1 MNTDRSTGRSRGRQR
16 LDRRR
21 FVAGS
26 LAMTAA
32 TATRAAAARVRRAA
46 YRVAVIGH
54 TGRGNYGHG
63 LDVVWRE
70 VPQTE
75 VVAVADPDEKG
86 LAAAVQRT
94 GAATGYRD
102 YRAMLAE
109 TRPDLVAIAPRWIDQ
124 HCEMVLAAAE
134 KGVRGIYLEK
144 PMCRTLAEADA
155 MIAACEH
162 RGTKLAIA
170 FQTRYSQK
178 LPVIEAWIAEGHL
191 GEVLEFR
198 ARGKEDR
205 RGGGEDLWVLGT
217 HMFNLINHFGG
228 LTESC
233 FASVRQG
240 GQPVGAE
247 HVSEGAE
254 GIGPLAGDEI
264 HAMYRLEGGPVAY
277 FDSVRQAGSQPTRFG
292 LQIFGSQGVIQMFDT
307 GHLPAAFFLPD
318 PSWSP
323 GRTQREW
330 IPISSAG
337 VGQPEPLEN
346 RGLRGGNVLAVQDLI
361 AAIEEDRPPLADIE
375 DGRVSTE
382 MIVSV
387 FESHRQGGPVA
398 IPLANR
404 QNPLA
409 VLR

>member
-1 MNTDRSTGRSRGRQR
+1 MQTPRSNDEFPGGPQ

-21 FVAGS
+21 FVTGS

-32 TATRAAAARVRRAA
+32 TATRGATARVRQSA

-63 LDVVWRE
+63 LDTVWRE

-75 VVAVADPDEKG
+75 VVAVADPDQQG

-94 GAATGYRD
+94 GAPAGYQD
-102 YRAMLAE
+102 YRKMLAE
-109 TRPDLVAIAPRWIDQ
+109 TRPDLVAVAPRWLDQ

-134 KGVRGIYLEK
+134 SGVRGIYLEK

-155 MIAACEH
+155 MIAAC
-162 RGTKLAIA
+162 RASGTKLAIA

-178 LPVIEAWIAEGHL
+178 LPVIEGLIADGRL
-191 GEVLEFR
+191 GRVLEYR

-228 LTESC
+228 SAEAC
-233 FASVRQG
+233 FAHVQQE
-240 GQPVGAE
+240 GQPVRAE
-247 HVSEGAE
+247 QVSEGAE

-264 HAMYRLEGGPVAY
+264 HALYRLDGGAVAY
-277 FDSVRQAGSQPTRFG
+277 FDSVRQTEGRPTRFG

-323 GRTQREW
+323 GRTRQQW

-337 VGQPEPLEN
+337 LGQPEPLEN

-375 DGRVSTE
+375 SGRRSTE

-387 FESHRQGGPVA
+387 FASHVQGGPVT
-398 IPLANR
+398 IPLVDRN
-404 QNPLA
+404 NPLQA
-409 VLR
+409 